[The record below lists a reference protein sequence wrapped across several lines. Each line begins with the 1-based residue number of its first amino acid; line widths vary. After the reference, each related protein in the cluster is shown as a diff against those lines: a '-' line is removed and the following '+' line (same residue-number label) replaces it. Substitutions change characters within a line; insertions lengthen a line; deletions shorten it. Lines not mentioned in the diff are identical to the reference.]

1 MQLLNPYIDLILLAG
16 VLLTLLLLLAL
27 WLRQNTLARCLNLS
41 VERQREGAQR
51 LEELVRNQERQLLNA
66 IGREGEKRREE
77 GHVFQRRQ
85 LLQISK
91 LYQALERRFGE
102 MQKGTADEIGVLKLS
117 LAERLDSFHQRLDKA
132 MVENRLAQQ
141 QELSTGIDGVARQ
154 LAEGLSRN
162 TESLGKRVD
171 SLTASTDQRLQ
182 EISGQVEKRL
192 SEGFEKTTE
201 TFTRVLEHLSRI
213 DEAQKRI
220 TELSSN
226 VVSLQEV
233 LADKRS
239 RGAFG
244 EVQLNGL
251 VSNLL
256 PEASYSLQH
265 TLSSGA
271 RADCMLFLPDPTG
284 HICIDAKFPLES
296 YRRMSNNDLSE
307 GERKRAGGS
316 FRTDIRKHIDDIA
329 SKYILPGETA
339 DGAVMFIPAEAVFAE
354 IHASFPELVEEAH
367 RRRVWLVSPT
377 TMMAILTT
385 ARAVLKDAATREQVH
400 IIQQHLN
407 SLSKDFSRFQ
417 SRMDKLAGHIRLA
430 HQDVD
435 EVNISARKISH
446 RFGQIEKV
454 ELDEP
459 VESLPSA

>member
-1 MQLLNPYIDLILLAG
+1 MQLLNQYIDLILLSG
-16 VLLTLLLLLAL
+16 VIVTLLLIFAL
-27 WLRQNTLARCLNLS
+27 WARQNTLVRNLKLS
-41 VERQREGAQR
+41 TERQGEGVQR
-51 LEELVRNQERQLLNA
+51 LEELLRNQERQLLDA
-66 IGREGEKRREE
+66 ISREGEKRKEE
-77 GHVFQRRQ
+77 GHSFQQRH

-102 MQKGTADEIGVLKLS
+102 MQKGTADEIGALKLS
-117 LAERLDSFHQRLDKA
+117 LSERLDGFQQGLDKA
-132 MVENRLAQQ
+132 ITENRLAQQ
-141 QELSTGIDGVARQ
+141 QELSQGIDGVARQ
-154 LAEGLSRN
+154 LAEGLLRN
-162 TESLGKRVD
+162 TETLGKRVD
-171 SLTASTDQRLQ
+171 VLTASTDQRLQ

-256 PEASYSLQH
+256 PERSFALQH

-271 RADCMLFLPDPTG
+271 RADCMLFLPEPTG
-284 HICIDAKFPLES
+284 NICIDAKFPLES
-296 YRRMSNNDLSE
+296 FRRLSNNDLNE
-307 GERKRAGGS
+307 GERNRAAS
-316 FRTDIRKHIDDIA
+316 QFRVDIRKHIDDIA
-329 SKYILPGETA
+329 NKYILPGETA

-354 IHASFPELVEEAH
+354 IHATFPELVDEAH

-400 IIQQHLN
+400 IIQQHLH
-407 SLSKDFSRFQ
+407 SLSKDFGRFQ

-446 RFGQIEKV
+446 RFGQIEQV

-459 VESLPSA
+459 VESLPSV